1 MTIGQRIR
9 QIRENKNIRLADA
22 AKEAGLTRQR
32 LWQIEQDT
40 SDNPGIRTLSQVSK
54 GLHCSV
60 ADIINGTIYDSGNNS
75 QSFEFPCANAD
86 KCPFFK
92 KK

>member
-9 QIRENKNIRLADA
+9 QIRENQNIGLAEA

-40 SDNPGIRTLSQVSK
+40 SDNPGIKTLAQVSK
-54 GLHCSV
+54 GIHGSV
-60 ADIINGTIYDSGNNS
+60 IDIIRGTIYDSAESTNDTDL
-75 QSFEFPCANAD
+75 PCANAE

-92 KK
+92 EK